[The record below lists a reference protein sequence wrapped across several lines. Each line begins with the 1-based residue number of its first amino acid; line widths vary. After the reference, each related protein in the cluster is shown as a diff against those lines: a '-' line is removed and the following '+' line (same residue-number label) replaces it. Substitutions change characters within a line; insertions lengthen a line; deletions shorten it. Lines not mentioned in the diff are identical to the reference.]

1 MVAVHETFKG
11 TGQIVVEYSVLRI
24 SVFAVHEA
32 VGFGRCNVSYE
43 VLEFFPV
50 NLAGVDLVTAET
62 VESEGDVGSRAL
74 FEVAKRPEDLA
85 KGDF

>member
-1 MVAVHETFKG
+1 M
-11 TGQIVVEYSVLRI
+11 LRI
-24 SVFAVHEA
+24 CVFAVHEA

-50 NLAGVDLVTAET
+50 DLAGVDLVAAET